1 VSAGVDLFERP
12 ESGIVQ
18 RMRTYWETNVPHVD
32 FQTLAHDCA
41 RIFRVQY
48 QAHWLPPGNDES
60 DDRAAA
66 AEMDVESESA
76 RPQPQCVADADMI
89 YAHFMRHECT
99 PATRRAVLKRVYS
112 DQFEFL
118 ECNKSNGF
126 SKGRNGKRVPN
137 ASAEA
142 AHTKGVSLCSRLASI
157 LTASTAR
164 KSDDVAH

>member
-1 VSAGVDLFERP
+1 MFERP
-12 ESGIVQ
+12 EGGIVQ
-18 RMRTYWETNVPHVD
+18 RMRVYWETNVPYVD

-48 QAHWLPPGNDES
+48 QGYWLPPVNDES
-60 DDRAAA
+60 DDRGAGA
-66 AEMDVESESA
+66 DGESEGVH
-76 RPQPQCVADADMI
+76 PQPECVADEEMI

-118 ECNKSNGF
+118 ECNKRNGF

-137 ASAEA
+137 SSAEA
-142 AHTKGVSLCSRLASI
+142 AHTKGSLALLKLGTYLDRFD
-157 LTASTAR
+157 R
-164 KSDDVAH
+164 EDK